1 MGCTSSAAAQQKLP
15 KVSAK
20 TLLETKRRPSLE
32 NKQLKI
38 QGVAN
43 TVRES
48 GREEHIHGFG
58 YETPQVSAAATWE
71 SALDNLLED
80 GEVGPFGDEKP
91 QESAPAAYEHMHG
104 FDVVK
109 LQVVPAATDR
119 CSPTLSDEELLD
131 LAYQSDSCLY
141 YDKAT
146 QTLAIAGTSSIGDVL
161 VDATLPLI
169 TPLGSALELTP
180 RYQDALDAFERLKPK
195 HIIGHSLGGQ
205 IASTLASRFPEF
217 QGTFRLYGAPR
228 ITWTEKDS
236 RVTSFRHFGDLV
248 SILDRAAEDTFYL
261 GNPHSTDGFTEI

>member
-38 QGVAN
+38 QVVAD

-71 SALDNLLED
+71 HVH
-80 GEVGPFGDEKP
+80 GFGPFGDEKP

-109 LQVVPAATDR
+109 LQVVTAATDP

-195 HIIGHSLGGQ
+195 HVIGHSLGGQ

-228 ITWTEKDS
+228 ITWTEKDT

-248 SILDRAAEDTFYL
+248 SILDRAAEDTFFL
-261 GNPHSTDGFTEI
+261 GNPHSTDGFKDSL